1 MTNYETSATAA
12 HSGSPNDNQEHILL
26 IVVCGLAVDV
36 PQILPLNHPIATTSY
51 YTLHIIALFSC
62 ILISFSMDTH
72 TPHSTFCGTYSVLYY
87 LGNHVAQPTMAVVL
101 QPRQV

>member
-36 PQILPLNHPIATTSY
+36 PQILPLNRA
-51 YTLHIIALFSC
+51 A
-62 ILISFSMDTH
+62 
-72 TPHSTFCGTYSVLYY
+72 
-87 LGNHVAQPTMAVVL
+87 
-101 QPRQV
+101 